1 MFRELIPALAERY
14 HVLAPDYPGF
24 GASAMPSVESF
35 DYSFDTFARLMT
47 ALLDEKGIDRYA
59 AYVMDYG
66 APVGYRMF
74 AAYPD
79 RVLGF
84 VIQNGN
90 AYEGLPESWNDIRAY
105 WADPSPANAEKLR
118 AFLTLEGTIWQ
129 FTAGTRDRTKISPD
143 NFWHVQY
150 LLDRPGNQAI
160 QLALRS
166 EEHTSELQSLMR
178 NSYAAF
184 CLKKQ

>member
-1 MFRELIPALAERY
+1 MNHRLRNLAAAAALGAALAAAPAAAAPQVHYRSALIEGVEIAYREAGDPARPAVLLLHGFPTSSHMFRELIPALAERY

-74 AAYPD
+74 AADPD
-79 RVLGF
+79 
-84 VIQNGN
+84 
-90 AYEGLPESWNDIRAY
+90 S
-105 WADPSPANAEKLR
+105 
-118 AFLTLEGTIWQ
+118 
-129 FTAGTRDRTKISPD
+129 
-143 NFWHVQY
+143 
-150 LLDRPGNQAI
+150 
-160 QLALRS
+160 S
-166 EEHTSELQSLMR
+166 EEHTAELQALM
-178 NSYAAF
+178 
-184 CLKKQ
+184 

>member
-1 MFRELIPALAERY
+1 
-14 HVLAPDYPGF
+14 
-24 GASAMPSVESF
+24 
-35 DYSFDTFARLMT
+35 
-47 ALLDEKGIDRYA
+47 
-59 AYVMDYG
+59 MDYG

-74 AAYPD
+74 AADPD

-143 NFWHVQY
+143 NFWH
-150 LLDRPGNQAI
+150 
-160 QLALRS
+160 RS

-178 NSYAAF
+178 ISNADV
-184 CLKKQ
+184 CLTKTNEQHVSRLFLETKTL

>member
-74 AAYPD
+74 AADPD

-84 VIQNGN
+84 VIQ
-90 AYEGLPESWNDIRAY
+90 
-105 WADPSPANAEKLR
+105 K
-118 AFLTLEGTIWQ
+118 
-129 FTAGTRDRTKISPD
+129 DRKSG
-143 NFWHVQY
+143 VSGKSVSV
-150 LLDRPGNQAI
+150 RV
-160 QLALRS
+160 ALGG
-166 EEHTSELQSLMR
+166 
-178 NSYAAF
+178 
-184 CLKKQ
+184 

>member
-1 MFRELIPALAERY
+1 
-14 HVLAPDYPGF
+14 
-24 GASAMPSVESF
+24 
-35 DYSFDTFARLMT
+35 MT

-74 AAYPD
+74 AADPD

-90 AYEGLPESWNDIRAY
+90 AYEGLPEGWNDIRAY
-105 WADPSPANAEKLR
+105 WADPSPANAERLR

-129 FTAGTRDRTKISPD
+129 FTAGTRDRTR
-143 NFWHVQY
+143 
-150 LLDRPGNQAI
+150 RPEERRVGKECASTC
-160 QLALRS
+160 RS
-166 EEHTSELQSLMR
+166 R
-178 NSYAAF
+178 RWPNN
-184 CLKKQ
+184 

>member
-1 MFRELIPALAERY
+1 
-14 HVLAPDYPGF
+14 
-24 GASAMPSVESF
+24 MPSVESF

-74 AAYPD
+74 AADPD

-90 AYEGLPESWNDIRAY
+90 AYEGLPEGWNDIRAY
-105 WADPSPANAEKLR
+105 WADPSPANAERLR
-118 AFLTLEGTIWQ
+118 AFL
-129 FTAGTRDRTKISPD
+129 KIGRASCRES
-143 NFWHVQY
+143 VCQY
-150 LLDRPGNQAI
+150 V
-160 QLALRS
+160 
-166 EEHTSELQSLMR
+166 
-178 NSYAAF
+178 
-184 CLKKQ
+184 